1 MGYGTIS
8 STQDVD
14 GIIRRT
20 PLVENFDDRLYPAFS
35 LDILRA
41 PAGDISYQ
49 ISTDMYGI
57 KFVRIPAFKEIPTDV
72 NGNVTIAYWYD
83 FKRYSFT
90 ELDQIPQGSIVIL
103 GTTFEGSTQV
113 STPVGSMYPHDIQQ
127 I

>member
-1 MGYGTIS
+1 
-8 STQDVD
+8 
-14 GIIRRT
+14 
-20 PLVENFDDRLYPAFS
+20 
-35 LDILRA
+35 
-41 PAGDISYQ
+41 
-49 ISTDMYGI
+49 MYGI

-113 STPVGSMYPHDIQQ
+113 STPVGSMYPHDIQANLIKTMIDGVSITRQ
-127 I
+127 SEFMVYEI